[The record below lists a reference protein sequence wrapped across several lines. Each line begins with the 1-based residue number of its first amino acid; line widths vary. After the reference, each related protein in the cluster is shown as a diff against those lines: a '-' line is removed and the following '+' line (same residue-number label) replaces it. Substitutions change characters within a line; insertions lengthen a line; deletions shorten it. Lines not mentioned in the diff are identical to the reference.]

1 MPRRRLG
8 ASRTDNAALDL
19 PHLGRG
25 PGRRRGVRQ
34 AVQRPV
40 ARREERLPKPR
51 AGASGLDGG
60 AAAGGCVTNNVVSKE
75 PGALR
80 RLTQRSLL
88 DATRELAASDPD
100 LAVVVDRYGPPP
112 LWAREPGFHTL
123 IHIILE
129 QQVSLASAQAA
140 YDRLV
145 AASGRLVPE
154 RFLALNDTELKTIG
168 FSRQKAAYGR
178 GLAQA
183 ILDGRLDLARL
194 GTLDDA
200 QAKVQ
205 LTEIKGIGSWTADIY
220 LLMVLRRPD
229 TWPSG
234 DLALASAVQR
244 LKRMRTAPT
253 PMKLERIGR
262 AWQPWRA
269 VAARILWHYY
279 LSSPRQQAP

>member
-1 MPRRRLG
+1 MF
-8 ASRTDNAALDL
+8 S
-19 PHLGRG
+19 
-25 PGRRRGVRQ
+25 Q
-34 AVQRPV
+34 
-40 ARREERLPKPR
+40 
-51 AGASGLDGG
+51 
-60 AAAGGCVTNNVVSKE
+60 
-75 PGALR
+75 
-80 RLTQRSLL
+80 LTRRSLL
-88 DATRELAASDPD
+88 DATRDLAARDSD

-129 QQVSLASAQAA
+129 QQVSLASAKAA
-140 YDRLV
+140 YDRLIV
-145 AASGRLVPE
+145 ATGRLVPE
-154 RFLALNDTELKTIG
+154 RFLALDDIELKRIG
-168 FSRQKAAYGR
+168 FSRQKAGYGR

-194 GTLDDA
+194 ETLEDT

-205 LTEIKGIGSWTADIY
+205 LTAIKGIGSWTADIY

-234 DLALASAVQR
+234 DLALAAAAQR
-244 LKRMRTAPT
+244 VKRLRRKPT
-253 PMKLERIGR
+253 PKKLEQIGV